1 MAKNILVVDDE
12 VGALTLIGI
21 LLERGGFQVL
31 KAKNAKS
38 ALDLVNEITPDLI
51 ILDVM
56 MPDIDG
62 IELCKIL
69 RSRPDTSKTPI
80 LMLSARGDKNSITRS
95 EQAGA
100 TDYINKPILNNDL
113 VEKVKSMLDQAC
125 YN

>member
-38 ALDLVNEITPDLI
+38 ALDFLNEITPDLI

-80 LMLSARGDKNSITRS
+80 LMLSARGDTNSIIRS
-95 EQAGA
+95 KQAGA